1 VNADRAG
8 RRSVTRYVALLRD
21 PAPLGG
27 ICPAC
32 GDVMDESG
40 CRIGDHAR
48 GTSPSGIRQV
58 VEVFCTGT
66 PMMPV
71 TECPACR

>member
-1 VNADRAG
+1 
-8 RRSVTRYVALLRD
+8 VTRYVALLCHPR
-21 PAPLGG
+21 PLGG

-32 GDVMDESG
+32 EGVMDQSG

-58 VEVFCTGT
+58 VEVFCAGT
-66 PMMPV
+66 PTAPV
-71 TECPACR
+71 TECPLCA